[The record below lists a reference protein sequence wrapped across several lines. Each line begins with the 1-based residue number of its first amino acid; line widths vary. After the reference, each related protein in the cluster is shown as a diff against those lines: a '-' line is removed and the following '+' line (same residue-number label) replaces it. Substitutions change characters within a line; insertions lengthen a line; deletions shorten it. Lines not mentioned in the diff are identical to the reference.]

1 MKDLSIA
8 NVKPNH
14 KLITLGKQWYYLKQ
28 KILTCPDLME
38 DELLEQMEK
47 VENIGM
53 CSEKMGKTGK
63 MPLLSADVGK
73 PCCIRGIVL

>member
-28 KILTCPDLME
+28 KLLTCPDWME
-38 DELLEQMEK
+38 DEITEQMEK
-47 VENIGM
+47 VEKKMKKELAKENKKN
-53 CSEKMGKTGK
+53 EK
-63 MPLLSADVGK
+63 
-73 PCCIRGIVL
+73 

>member
-14 KLITLGKQWYYLKQ
+14 KLITLHKQWYYLKQ
-28 KILTCPDLME
+28 KLLTCPEWQE

-47 VENIGM
+47 VEKKM
-53 CSEKMGKTGK
+53 KKELEKENKK
-63 MPLLSADVGK
+63 
-73 PCCIRGIVL
+73 

>member
-14 KLITLGKQWYYLKQ
+14 KLIQLHKQWYYLKQ
-28 KILTCPDLME
+28 KLLTCPEWME

-47 VENIGM
+47 VEK
-53 CSEKMGKTGK
+53 KMKK
-63 MPLLSADVGK
+63 ELANH
-73 PCCIRGIVL
+73 R

>member
-14 KLITLGKQWYYLKQ
+14 KLITLYKQWIYLKQ
-28 KILTCPDLME
+28 KLLTCPEWME

-47 VENIGM
+47 VEKKM
-53 CSEKMGKTGK
+53 KKELEKENKK
-63 MPLLSADVGK
+63 
-73 PCCIRGIVL
+73 